1 MTNDLTQALQAE
13 VTEAVANKKTLA
25 IIGGNSK
32 RFLKPAKAYKTIQ
45 LKHHAG
51 ILDYEPCEL
60 YITAR
65 TGTPLEEIETLL
77 GQHQQMLGS
86 EPPHFSDGLN
96 KATLGGA
103 IACGFS
109 GSRRPFSGSLRDH
122 VLGVK
127 IVNGQGQVMR
137 FGGKVMKNVA
147 GFDVSRLMV
156 GARGTLGVLLEVTLK
171 VIPKPA
177 SEITLRIECSFQDAP
192 SYMSNFVRMSLPL
205 SAMAWL
211 GDAIFIRLQGSETVI
226 LDAQKKV
233 GGDVI
238 FNSSQ
243 FWLDLREHTH
253 PFFQSGKPLWRLSV
267 PPATQLSLPSNE
279 VFIDW
284 SGGLR
289 WWNTHKSAEEVNLMT
304 HQLAG
309 HASLFRD
316 TDGVIGAQPPLDLMP
331 LHQQLKKSFD
341 PHGIFNPGILGVP
354 Y

>member
-1 MTNDLTQALQAE
+1 MTNDLTQVLQTE
-13 VTEAVANKKTLA
+13 VTEALANKQTLA
-25 IIGGNSK
+25 IVGGNSK
-32 RFLKPAKAYKTIQ
+32 RFLKPAKTDKTLHLTQ
-45 LKHHAG
+45 HTG

-65 TGTPLEEIETLL
+65 TGTPLQTIETLL
-77 GQHQQMLGS
+77 AQHHQMLGS
-86 EPPHFSDGLN
+86 EPPHFSLGLN

-127 IVNGQGQVMR
+127 ILNGQGQVMR
-137 FGGKVMKNVA
+137 FGGQVIKNVA

-171 VIPKPA
+171 VMPKPPA
-177 SEITLRIECSFQDAP
+177 EITLRIECSLPDTPLLMAKFG
-192 SYMSNFVRMSLPL
+192 RMSLPL

-211 GDAIFIRLQGSETVI
+211 EGAIFIRLQGSEVVI
-226 LDAQKKV
+226 LDAQRKV

-238 FNSSQ
+238 VNSPQ
-243 FWLDLREHTH
+243 FWLELREQTH
-253 PFFQSGKPLWRLSV
+253 PFFRSDQPLWRLSV
-267 PPATQLSLPSNE
+267 PPATQLYLPNNE

-289 WWNTHKSAEEVNLMT
+289 WWNTNKSAEEVNQMI
-304 HQLAG
+304 HQVAG

-316 TDGVIGAQPPLDLMP
+316 AHAVTGAQPPLDLMP

-341 PHGIFNPGILGVP
+341 PHGILNPGILGVP